1 MEQKTRVHPFVESGL
16 ILIISQVLVFA
27 LAFQEKHF
35 LESQEITP
43 PEVSVGF
50 PLIYFFVAVVVIGVI
65 LFLVPRQALKVVL
78 KVVFCV
84 LFGWG
89 VFVALGFSLHLL
101 AALAIAIM
109 AALLWLFMPK
119 IWLHNLLLIVALA
132 SVGTVFGVFLAPW
145 TAILFLLVLSVYD
158 ILAVR
163 FGYMMWMLKN
173 LSVVY
178 TPPAFIIPR
187 TIAAWNMDV
196 RETRIFDEE
205 SERDFSVLGGGDIG
219 FPLILIVSVF
229 FAHGF
234 THSLVVGGCSLLGLA
249 AVYWVQRKLFK
260 GGPTPALPPIA
271 LLSIIGYL
279 IIYFI

>member
-1 MEQKTRVHPFVESGL
+1 MKKKTSAHPYIESGL

-50 PLIYFFVAVVVIGVI
+50 PIIYFFVAVAVIGVI
-65 LFLVPRQALKVVL
+65 LFVVPQQALKLVL
-78 KVVFCV
+78 KAVFFI
-84 LFGWG
+84 LLGWG
-89 VFVALGFSLHLL
+89 VFVALGFSLPVP
-101 AALAIAIM
+101 AALAVAVV
-109 AALLWLFMPK
+109 AALMWLFMPK
-119 IWLHNLLLIVALA
+119 IWLHNLLLLVALA

-145 TAILFLLVLSVYD
+145 TAIVFMLVLSVYD
-158 ILAVR
+158 VLAVR

-173 LSVVY
+173 LSVSD
-178 TPPAFIIPR
+178 TLPAFIIPR
-187 TIAAWNMDV
+187 TISGWNMDV
-196 RETRIFDEE
+196 RQTRIFNEE

-234 THSLVVGGCSLLGLA
+234 TRSLVVGGFSLLGLA
-249 AVYWVQRKLFK
+249 AAYWVQRKLFK
-260 GGPTPALPPIA
+260 GRPTPALPPIT
-271 LLSIIGYL
+271 LLSIVGYL
-279 IIYFI
+279 IIYFV